1 MALFRPADDEVGLG
15 VISRLWIDKMNQFRC
30 RGGKGTSW
38 AGWSSFVHVIVAILA
53 NYVAPGEEKSCGR
66 KARGRDGW
74 NGWRDRAFGG
84 LIPPFILG
92 LLVITSCAANGQ

>member
-1 MALFRPADDEVGLG
+1 MALFGQPADDEVGLG

-53 NYVAPGEEKSCGR
+53 NYVAPGEEKVVAG
-66 KARGRDGW
+66 KHEAGTDGM
-74 NGWRDRAFGG
+74 DAETE
-84 LIPPFILG
+84 PLG
-92 LLVITSCAANGQ
+92 A

>member
-38 AGWSSFVHVIVAILA
+38 AGWSSFVLVIVAKLA
-53 NYVAPGEEKSCGR
+53 NYVTLKREEKFWQESTR
-66 KARGRDGW
+66 HEQMK
-74 NGWRDRAFGG
+74 
-84 LIPPFILG
+84 
-92 LLVITSCAANGQ
+92 